1 MVVENCPAHLQI
13 TGLNAIK
20 LIFATKYYKQN
31 TTHGSGRFSELKSSL
46 KAHEKQADSTY
57 ISVLDAL
64 RPFSKSWASVT
75 EKTIVFATQTLTTL
89 QSSVV
94 AVKKK
99 WKTQMT
105 TFHLLPCDCESHLKI
120 PPSVDQGVMTS
131 DAYTFNVRRKKSRER
146 RQWKGRST
154 RSNATS
160 QTIDWADA
168 GRHRPDENLVR
179 DDREHR
185 WSTLRIPESRKTRSS
200 GGLLKIV
207 QEDTKLH
214 VYIFFDRGLCFGQG
228 NPVTVKM
235 KCEMCSWTVSTT

>member
-31 TTHGSGRFSELKSSL
+31 TTHGSGRYSELKSSL

-75 EKTIVFATQTLTTL
+75 EKTLTTL

-99 WKTQMT
+99 
-105 TFHLLPCDCESHLKI
+105 
-120 PPSVDQGVMTS
+120 
-131 DAYTFNVRRKKSRER
+131 
-146 RQWKGRST
+146 
-154 RSNATS
+154 
-160 QTIDWADA
+160 
-168 GRHRPDENLVR
+168 
-179 DDREHR
+179 
-185 WSTLRIPESRKTRSS
+185 
-200 GGLLKIV
+200 
-207 QEDTKLH
+207 
-214 VYIFFDRGLCFGQG
+214 
-228 NPVTVKM
+228 
-235 KCEMCSWTVSTT
+235 

>member
-31 TTHGSGRFSELKSSL
+31 TTHGSGRLSELKSSL

-99 WKTQMT
+99 
-105 TFHLLPCDCESHLKI
+105 
-120 PPSVDQGVMTS
+120 
-131 DAYTFNVRRKKSRER
+131 
-146 RQWKGRST
+146 
-154 RSNATS
+154 
-160 QTIDWADA
+160 
-168 GRHRPDENLVR
+168 
-179 DDREHR
+179 
-185 WSTLRIPESRKTRSS
+185 
-200 GGLLKIV
+200 
-207 QEDTKLH
+207 
-214 VYIFFDRGLCFGQG
+214 
-228 NPVTVKM
+228 
-235 KCEMCSWTVSTT
+235 

>member
-99 WKTQMT
+99 WKSQMT
-105 TFHLLPCDCESHLKI
+105 TFHLLSCDCESHLKI

-131 DAYTFNVRRKKSRER
+131 DANTFNVRRKKSRER

-154 RSNATS
+154 RSKATS

-168 GRHRPDENLVR
+168 GRHRPDENLEMTENT
-179 DDREHR
+179 DD
-185 WSTLRIPESRKTRSS
+185 LLS
-200 GGLLKIV
+200 GFQKV
-207 QEDTKLH
+207 ERHVVVED
-214 VYIFFDRGLCFGQG
+214 F
-228 NPVTVKM
+228 
-235 KCEMCSWTVSTT
+235 

>member
-89 QSSVV
+89 QSEERSGSEEKVKDPDDDIPL
-94 AVKKK
+94 AV
-99 WKTQMT
+99 
-105 TFHLLPCDCESHLKI
+105 LRLRV
-120 PPSVDQGVMTS
+120 PSEDSAQ
-131 DAYTFNVRRKKSRER
+131 RRP
-146 RQWKGRST
+146 
-154 RSNATS
+154 
-160 QTIDWADA
+160 
-168 GRHRPDENLVR
+168 GRHDL
-179 DDREHR
+179 
-185 WSTLRIPESRKTRSS
+185 
-200 GGLLKIV
+200 
-207 QEDTKLH
+207 
-214 VYIFFDRGLCFGQG
+214 
-228 NPVTVKM
+228 
-235 KCEMCSWTVSTT
+235 